1 MARRDIKPRRPE
13 LEDDF
18 SVTGDEN
25 DDRPVSTEKK
35 SAKKSEDDDYFGIDS
50 TPTTKKKPVPALA
63 DDGDDDDDTDED
75 DEDSDDVVTDE
86 EEEDDVDHE
95 EPVKPPRR
103 QGKTAAEKPGKK
115 GQANGSRRKVV
126 SLDSRKLTKKDQV
139 KLALWKGASRAKA
152 LDTFFRGRAESAKK
166 KFGHNSVF
174 VGSEADALIIGIP
187 MYGGNDEDAAK
198 YPGCLPMEFVIAQD
212 VFPLGLVLQLVAKT
226 GVGKSAMLA
235 EFGRWFNLAGGGLS
249 LKENE
254 TKFNPKW
261 YRSIMGKESFD
272 NRTPLY
278 RCKSVEDWQKK
289 LTFAMQDMQRYM
301 DGSKEEPGPGRTF
314 PVLFGVD
321 SIMGKMSEDTQ
332 DKILGK
338 KTTKGGR
345 GTTGA
350 GAADRGFPI
359 EALKITRYMRT
370 IPQEMDN
377 WPFSLV
383 LVNHLRIAKNED
395 GIEERR
401 KAGGEQVNFQESFEL
416 ELSKVGG
423 HKKKIECT
431 EWEGYPIRVSC
442 EKNSFGPTHRSIVTR
457 LIWWEEE
464 NEDGDWEQKTVWDWD
479 WSTVHLLNNILRGE
493 KASPR
498 LRAALKEI
506 DFHLDC
512 PSVSDVENRAWSR
525 NLGMKAKDAAPWS
538 EVGAMIRQDGDL
550 MDQLRKALRINRRPL
565 LEGNYLEQL
574 DALAE
579 DMP

>member
-1 MARRDIKPRRPE
+1 MARRNIKPRKPP
-13 LEDDF
+13 LDDDF
-18 SVTGDEN
+18 NPAGDNEEK
-25 DDRPVSTEKK
+25 PVKNK
-35 SAKKSEDDDYFGIDS
+35 ADDDDYFSIDDDDVPS
-50 TPTTKKKPVPALA
+50 DKKASALA
-63 DDGDDDDDTDED
+63 LDDEGDDDEDED
-75 DEDSDDVVTDE
+75 DDSDDVVTDE
-86 EEEDDVDHE
+86 DQEDADDHE

-103 QGKTAAEKPGKK
+103 QGGKATKKPAKN
-115 GQANGSRRKVV
+115 GQAGKLHRKVV
-126 SLDSRKLTKKDQV
+126 SLDSRKLTKKAQV
-139 KLALWKGASRAKA
+139 KLAAWKGASRAKA
-152 LDTFFRGRAESAKK
+152 LDAFFRGRAESAKK

-187 MYGGNDEDAAK
+187 MYGGNGEDAAK

-212 VFPLGLVLQLVAKT
+212 VFPLGLVFQLVAKT
-226 GVGKSAMLA
+226 GVGKSALLA

-261 YRSIMGKESFD
+261 YRSIMGKDAFD

-278 RCKSVEDWQKK
+278 RCTSVEDWQKK
-289 LTFAMQDMQRYM
+289 LTFAIQDMQRYM

-332 DKILGK
+332 ERILGK
-338 KTTKGGR
+338 RTVKGGR
-345 GTTGA
+345 GTTGV
-350 GAADRGFPI
+350 GAADRGFPV

-416 ELSKVGG
+416 ELSKVG

-431 EWEGYPIRVSC
+431 EWEGYPIRISC

-464 NEDGDWEQKTVWDWD
+464 DPESGDWEQKTVWDWD

-498 LRAALKEI
+498 LRAALREI

-525 NLGMKAKDAAPWS
+525 NLGMTAKDAAPWS
-538 EVGAMIRQDGDL
+538 EVGAMIRQDAEL
-550 MDQLRKALRINRRPL
+550 MDRLRRALRINRRPL
-565 LEGNYLEQL
+565 LDGNYLEQL

-579 DMP
+579 EMP

>member
-1 MARRDIKPRRPE
+1 LARNIKPRKPP

-18 SVTGDEN
+18 DPTGDDE
-25 DDRPVSTEKK
+25 DLPVATVKK
-35 SAKKSEDDDYFGIDS
+35 TPKKKASEDEDYFGVDDE
-50 TPTTKKKPVPALA
+50 PKPKKKPALDLT
-63 DDGDDDDDTDED
+63 DDGDDDEEDDDSVTDED
-75 DEDSDDVVTDE
+75 E
-86 EEEDDVDHE
+86 EEAVDHE
-95 EPVKPPRR
+95 EPVKTPPRH
-103 QGKTAAEKPGKK
+103 KK
-115 GQANGSRRKVV
+115 SKGATKAPANGKAKKPKQKVV
-126 SLDSRKLTKKDQV
+126 SLDNRKLTNKDKV
-139 KLALWKGASRAKA
+139 KLAVWKGASRAKA
-152 LDTFFRGRAESAKK
+152 LDAFFRGRAESAKK

-174 VGSEADALIIGIP
+174 VGSEADALIVGIP
-187 MYGGNDEDAAK
+187 MFGGPGYGEDAAK
-198 YPGCLPMEFVIAQD
+198 HAGCLPMEFVLAQD

-235 EFGRWFNLAGGGLS
+235 EFGRWFHLAGGGMS

-261 YRSIMGKESFD
+261 YHSIMGSEFFE
-272 NRTPLY
+272 RTPLY

-289 LTFAMQDMQRYM
+289 LTFALQDMQRYM

-332 DKILGK
+332 EKILGK
-338 KTTKGGR
+338 KTAKGGR

-350 GAADRGFPI
+350 GAADRGFPV

-377 WPFSLV
+377 WPFALV
-383 LVNHLRIAKNED
+383 LVNHLRIAKNDD

-401 KAGGEQVNFQESFEL
+401 KAGGEQVNFQESFEV
-416 ELSKVGG
+416 ELTKHGG
-423 HKKKIECT
+423 PKKKIECT
-431 EWEGYPIRVSC
+431 EWEGYPIKISC
-442 EKNSFGPTHRSIVTR
+442 EKNSFGPTGRSVLTR

-464 NEDGDWEQKTVWDWD
+464 TEDGDWEQVTRWDWD
-479 WSTVHLLNNILRGE
+479 WSTIWLLNNILRGE

-498 LRAALKEI
+498 LRAALKEV

-512 PSVSDVENRAWSR
+512 PSVSDVENKAWSK

-538 EVGAMIRQDGDL
+538 EVGAMIRQDAGL
-550 MDQLRKALRINRRPL
+550 METLRKALRINRRPL